1 MTTENEIEE
10 PGLRVLVVE
19 DNSMHRKMAGKLLE
33 RFGHQASFAND
44 GSEALDQIAGQPPF
58 DVILMDRHMPVMDG
72 LEATRKI
79 RTLPGAE
86 RATPIIAV
94 TGAERQSEI
103 DICLDAGMNDF
114 VAKPINPERLRAALL
129 NAAVGSF
136 SAVRV
141 GPGNGDST

>member
-1 MTTENEIEE
+1 MSIENENEK

-19 DNSMHRKMAGKLLE
+19 DNTMHRKMAGKLLE
-33 RFGHQASFAND
+33 RFGHHASFAND
-44 GSEALDQIAGQPPF
+44 GSEALDQIAGQQPF

-79 RTLPGAE
+79 RMLPGAE
-86 RATPIIAV
+86 QATPIIAV

-114 VAKPINPERLRAALL
+114 VAKPIDPERLRTALL
-129 NAAVGSF
+129 NAAAGNF
-136 SAVRV
+136 STARG
-141 GPGNGDST
+141 GPESGDGT